1 MFDRFFT
8 SLTTLQDIN
17 GWSKETIAQYYQM
30 ILSLCPLPWQVF
42 VTEPFYCAQFMHKLE
57 PAEPPKSAGPSQL
70 YQLFKSA
77 PSAKARPKAQ
87 ASKSEG
93 YYKSQYAVIDPE
105 HTITQLIKLVQ
116 GAEDLSEIGSLENIH
131 NEITKKLEALKYGMD
146 AQEFTLFKILEDAK
160 KMQDEQLLLAQMQL
174 ELTQAKE
181 KISTALTEMEEKKSF
196 QNMKQ
201 SQSKAPVFKAPPSSL
216 AYVFA
221 PMPSQAAQGPEAAND
236 HQMPPPKPSKK
247 TAPWQVAQAAQGSD
261 ATQKS
266 QEPPPKPSFKTA
278 PWQVAQAAQG
288 SDATQ
293 KRQEPP
299 PKPYFKTA
307 PWQVAQAAQGS
318 DATQKRQEPEAA
330 NDHQNAPWQLPQR
343 SNATTEG
350 TTEPDLETY

>member
-1 MFDRFFT
+1 MFDNFFT
-8 SLTTLQDIN
+8 SLATLQDIN
-17 GWSKETIAQYYQM
+17 GWSEETIAQYYQM
-30 ILSLCPLPWQVF
+30 ILSLCPPRWQVF

-57 PAEPPKSAGPSQL
+57 PAEPPKAAGPSQL
-70 YQLFKSA
+70 HHLFKSA

-87 ASKSEG
+87 AKKSEG
-93 YYKSQYAVIDPE
+93 YYRSQYAVIDPG
-105 HTITQLIKLVQ
+105 HTITQLIKLVK
-116 GAEDLSEIGSLENIH
+116 GAEDLSEIGSLEHIH
-131 NEITKKLEALKYGMD
+131 KEFNQKLEALKYGID
-146 AQEFTLFKILEDAK
+146 VQEFTLFRILEDAK
-160 KMQDEQLLLAQMQL
+160 KMQDEQLPLAQMQL
-174 ELTQAKE
+174 ELNQAKE

-266 QEPPPKPSFKTA
+266 QEPPPEPSSKT
-278 PWQVAQAAQG
+278 V
-288 SDATQ
+288 
-293 KRQEPP
+293 
-299 PKPYFKTA
+299 

-330 NDHQNAPWQLPQR
+330 NDHQDAPWQLPQR

>member
-8 SLTTLQDIN
+8 SLATLQEIN

-30 ILSLCPLPWQVF
+30 ILNLSPLPWQVF

-57 PAEPPKSAGPSQL
+57 PAEPPKSASPSQL

-93 YYKSQYAVIDPE
+93 YYRSQYAVIDPE
-105 HTITQLIKLVQ
+105 HAITQLIRLVE
-116 GAEDLSEIGSLENIH
+116 GAEDLSELGSLEHIH
-131 NEITKKLEALKYGMD
+131 NDINQKLEALKYGID
-146 AQEFTLFKILEDAK
+146 ELEFTLFRILEDAK

-174 ELTQAKE
+174 ELHQAKE
-181 KISTALTEMEEKKSF
+181 KISTALTEKKSR
-196 QNMKQ
+196 QA
-201 SQSKAPVFKAPPSSL
+201 KAPVFKAPPSSL
-216 AYVFA
+216 AYVY
-221 PMPSQAAQGPEAAND
+221 MPSQVAQGPEAAND

-266 QEPPPKPSFKTA
+266 QEPPPKPSFKTV

-288 SDATQ
+288 ID
-293 KRQEPP
+293 
-299 PKPYFKTA
+299 
-307 PWQVAQAAQGS
+307 
-318 DATQKRQEPEAA
+318 A
-330 NDHQNAPWQLPQR
+330 NDHQNAPWQLPQS

>member
-42 VTEPFYCAQFMHKLE
+42 VTEPFWTAQFLHKLE
-57 PAEPPKSAGPSQL
+57 PAEPPKFAGPSQL

-131 NEITKKLEALKYGMD
+131 NEITQKLEALKYGMD

-266 QEPPPKPSFKTA
+266 QEPPPKPS
-278 PWQVAQAAQG
+278 
-288 SDATQ
+288 S
-293 KRQEPP
+293 
-299 PKPYFKTA
+299 KTA

-330 NDHQNAPWQLPQR
+330 NDHQNAPWQLHQR

>member
-42 VTEPFYCAQFMHKLE
+42 VTEPFWTAQFLHKLE
-57 PAEPPKSAGPSQL
+57 PAEPPKFAGPSQL

-116 GAEDLSEIGSLENIH
+116 EAEDLSDIGSLENIH
-131 NEITKKLEALKYGMD
+131 NEITQKLEALKYGMD

-181 KISTALTEMEEKKSF
+181 KISTALTEMEEKKSKQAKADELVAQLEELGMKSEDLEKSF

-266 QEPPPKPSFKTA
+266 QEPPPEPSSKT
-278 PWQVAQAAQG
+278 V
-288 SDATQ
+288 
-293 KRQEPP
+293 
-299 PKPYFKTA
+299 

-330 NDHQNAPWQLPQR
+330 NDHQDAPWQLPQG